1 MVAVG
6 CEQVW
11 SEISNYI
18 DGEIQPTLRAALD
31 EHFGQCARC
40 TAVLEGTR
48 NVVQL
53 YGDERL
59 FEVPLGYSWR
69 LKRRLKDE
77 ARPQRGTLRGWA
89 VAFAAL
95 VIVVGTVSLVSWRST
110 PATTPRSEHA
120 QLGTGVP
127 PNLRVLANVHGRLFH
142 IEGCPYL
149 NANDG
154 IKNMTA
160 QEAEAEG
167 FVPCVRC
174 LGEYVKY
181 TAMNFLH
188 KVWQAV

>member
-11 SEISNYI
+11 PEISNYI
-18 DGEIQPTLRAALD
+18 DGEVDPTLRSALD
-31 EHFGQCARC
+31 EHFGRCTRC

-59 FEVPLGYSWR
+59 FQVPLGYSWR
-69 LKRRLKDE
+69 LKRRLKEE

-95 VIVVGTVSLVSWRST
+95 VIVAGTVSLVSWRSA
-110 PATTPRSEHA
+110 PAATPRSEHA
-120 QLGTGVP
+120 QLGSGVP
-127 PNLRVLANVHGRLFH
+127 PNLKVLANVHGKLFH

-149 NANDG
+149 NADDG

-160 QEAEAEG
+160 KEAEAEG